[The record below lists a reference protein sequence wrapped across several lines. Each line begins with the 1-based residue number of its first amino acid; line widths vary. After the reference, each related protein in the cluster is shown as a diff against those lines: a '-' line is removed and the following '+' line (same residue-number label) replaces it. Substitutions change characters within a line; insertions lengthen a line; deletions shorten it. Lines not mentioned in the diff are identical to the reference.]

1 MKACVSNTKDIN
13 KVNRTISYA
22 QNREDMIIE
31 AFFEDVKRGFY
42 VDIGANHPTYHS
54 VTKIFYDKGWRG
66 INVEPNSRLINL
78 LEQQRPRDVNLQ
90 LGIADKEG
98 RLTIREYEGWYSG
111 LSTFSKEM
119 QLENKDVAEYRDVEV
134 DITTLEKLF
143 EQNKVDKIQFM
154 KVDVEGYE
162 YNVLVGNNW
171 SKYRPELL
179 CIEANHAFKDWHSLV
194 EKVGYKKV
202 FFDGLNEYYLSS
214 ESMHR
219 VNKFSYVKSIIGKSI
234 ISPENEDL
242 ILSLEHKVNMQQ
254 GEINSYKS
262 DILQLNRDIIELKRV
277 VPLLKQLFKSLDGFA
292 RRKIERLN
300 KRKNSEPLQFHI
312 KPEVAKKTNE
322 LLRQIRMYD
331 TEAYYKN
338 SVKKDKVLYTVTSK
352 LYDAFSKLTFAFGKK
367 LLGIVR
373 RLKR

>member
-143 EQNKVDKIQFM
+143 EQNKV
-154 KVDVEGYE
+154 
-162 YNVLVGNNW
+162 
-171 SKYRPELL
+171 S
-179 CIEANHAFKDWHSLV
+179 
-194 EKVGYKKV
+194 
-202 FFDGLNEYYLSS
+202 
-214 ESMHR
+214 R
-219 VNKFSYVKSIIGKSI
+219 VS
-234 ISPENEDL
+234 
-242 ILSLEHKVNMQQ
+242 
-254 GEINSYKS
+254 
-262 DILQLNRDIIELKRV
+262 
-277 VPLLKQLFKSLDGFA
+277 
-292 RRKIERLN
+292 
-300 KRKNSEPLQFHI
+300 
-312 KPEVAKKTNE
+312 
-322 LLRQIRMYD
+322 
-331 TEAYYKN
+331 
-338 SVKKDKVLYTVTSK
+338 
-352 LYDAFSKLTFAFGKK
+352 
-367 LLGIVR
+367 
-373 RLKR
+373 